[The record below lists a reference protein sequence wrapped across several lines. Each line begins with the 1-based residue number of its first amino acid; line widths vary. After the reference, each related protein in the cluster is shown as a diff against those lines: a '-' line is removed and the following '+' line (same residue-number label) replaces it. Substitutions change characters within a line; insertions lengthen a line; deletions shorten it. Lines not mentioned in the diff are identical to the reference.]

1 MIYEELSKRILEC
14 CFEVSNELG
23 VGFIESVYEK
33 SLMVALRQKGIN
45 VQTQVPLK
53 VTFRGFVVGDFYPDM
68 IVEDKII
75 IELKAVDSLAKV
87 HYAQLLNYLKAT
99 GKKVG
104 LAVNFGNPR
113 LEYRR
118 FENRFIYDN
127 ELTGMEGIEGIEGA

>member
-1 MIYEELSKRILEC
+1 MIYEALSKQILEC

-23 VGFIESVYEK
+23 VGFLESVYEK
-33 SLMVALRQKGIN
+33 SLTVALNQKGIS
-45 VQTQVPLK
+45 VHTQVPLK

-75 IELKAVDSLAKV
+75 IELKAVDVLAKV

-99 GKKVG
+99 RIQVG

-118 FENRFIYDN
+118 FDNRFAYEDS
-127 ELTGMEGIEGIEGA
+127 TVREG